1 MVFPMSEQA
10 TAKVSPSTKDTIM
23 LGDLRSNT
31 FPKSTAAPGAT
42 GRRAS
47 GGGGGHH
54 HRRRSS
60 AHGMKHKRQAS
71 TASSLL
77 TEAVERM
84 EPITRWGPL
93 GR

>member
-47 GGGGGHH
+47 GGGGHH